1 MTGIPLEEFLKLEG
15 QTVGTSRWFVLDQS
29 RIDRFADVTDDHQF
43 IHVDAEAAAKTPFG
57 TTIAHGFL
65 TLSML
70 SAMIYDGAPE
80 IEGAIMGVNYGFNKI
95 RFLSPVKS
103 GARVRA
109 HFTLNEARHLKPN
122 ELTNIW
128 GVRLEIEGQ
137 DRPAL
142 IAEWIG
148 RQYLDQGLP
157 TE

>member
-109 HFTLNEARHLKPN
+109 QGAQGDYLLTGIEAVSFADN
-122 ELTNIW
+122 
-128 GVRLEIEGQ
+128 
-137 DRPAL
+137 PAL
-142 IAEWIG
+142 ILPIA
-148 RQYLDQGLP
+148 GLL
-157 TE
+157 

>member
-1 MTGIPLEEFLKLEG
+1 MTGIPLGEFLKLEG
-15 QTVGTSRWFVLDQS
+15 QTVGTSRWIVLDQS

-109 HFTLNEARHLKPN
+109 HFTLNEARHLKPD

-128 GVRLEIEGQ
+128 GVRVEIEGQ

>member
-70 SAMIYDGAPE
+70 SAMIYDAC
-80 IEGAIMGVNYGFNKI
+80 
-95 RFLSPVKS
+95 
-103 GARVRA
+103 
-109 HFTLNEARHLKPN
+109 
-122 ELTNIW
+122 
-128 GVRLEIEGQ
+128 
-137 DRPAL
+137 
-142 IAEWIG
+142 G
-148 RQYLDQGLP
+148 RILH
-157 TE
+157 